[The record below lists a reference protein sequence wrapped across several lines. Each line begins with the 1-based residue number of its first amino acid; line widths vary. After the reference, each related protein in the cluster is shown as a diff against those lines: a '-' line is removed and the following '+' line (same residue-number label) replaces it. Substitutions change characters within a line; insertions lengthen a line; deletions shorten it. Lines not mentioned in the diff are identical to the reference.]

1 MPELFWI
8 IVGYTVILTLCFL
21 LGEYL
26 QDRRAAN
33 KRRTVCEEKPAC
45 PPEEAEHAC
54 GSAEDSP
61 SPEEASSGP

>member
-8 IVGYTVILTLCFL
+8 IVGYTVILALCFL

-26 QDRRAAN
+26 QDRRAAK
-33 KRRTVCEEKPAC
+33 KRRTVCEEKSAC
-45 PPEEAEHAC
+45 PLEKTEHVS

-61 SPEEASSGP
+61 APEEASSGP

>member
-26 QDRRAAN
+26 QDCRAAK

-45 PPEEAEHAC
+45 PPEEAEPAC
-54 GSAEDSP
+54 GCAEGSP
-61 SPEEASSGP
+61 APEEAPSDP

>member
-26 QDRRAAN
+26 QDRRAAK
-33 KRRTVCEEKPAC
+33 KRRPVCGEKPAC

-54 GSAEDSP
+54 GCAEDSP
-61 SPEEASSGP
+61 APEEASSGP